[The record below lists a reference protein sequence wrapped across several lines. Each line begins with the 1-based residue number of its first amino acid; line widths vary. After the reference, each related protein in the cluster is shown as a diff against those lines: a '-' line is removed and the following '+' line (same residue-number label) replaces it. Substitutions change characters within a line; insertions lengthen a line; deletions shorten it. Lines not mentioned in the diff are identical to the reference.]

1 MALKVLLLR
10 SKLTELQ
17 KLLSEQRTAAEGFAT
32 REAELATAIDEVTNN
47 EERATVET
55 AVAEFDTKCAE
66 NAAEQQRL
74 SGEIKALETQIS
86 ELEAAGSAARTAP
99 PSGAE
104 RTDNHMPNMQTA
116 ETRTRFFGMT
126 VSQRDAFV
134 ARDEVKD
141 FITRLREFKGTNKRS
156 VTGSELGIP
165 EVMLD
170 ILRDNTDRYSKLL
183 QYCTVKQVKG
193 AARQNVAGTVPEA
206 IWTEA
211 VGSLND
217 IDFVFTQVEVDG
229 YKVGGYVAIPNSQLE
244 DDQGLDLLMSVMD
257 GMGQA
262 IGLAVDKAIP
272 YGTGTKMPVGFV
284 TRLAAASQPSWWGTN
299 QGTFTDLHTSNIL
312 VLNIASATGVSF
324 FQSMIAALGV
334 ASPKYSNGVPCWIT
348 NRKTHIDIISRCLA
362 FDFNAALL
370 AGMKNT
376 FPVIGGDIIEEEYMS
391 DYEVIGG
398 YLSLQLMAE
407 RSGSHI
413 RSSDIP
419 LMLQDQ
425 TLVVGTQRYD
435 GKPVRGEAFVAVSY
449 DNTSVT
455 TSKTFGTDY
464 ANADIGT
471 LIVTT
476 AAGSEVGDTT
486 VTVAGATGGAI
497 LKYKIGPQNVAVTNG
512 QKIST
517 DWTTITSGSDA
528 TAATGNIITVVE
540 IDSKSKAVKTGF
552 GFVTAKAG
560 T

>member
-10 SKLTELQ
+10 SKVTELQ
-17 KLLSEQRTAAEGFAT
+17 KLLAEQRTAAAGFAARESELEADIAAVT
-32 REAELATAIDEVTNN
+32 NDAEREAVN
-47 EERATVET
+47 T
-55 AVAEFDTKCAE
+55 AVTAFDAERDANT
-66 NAAEQQRL
+66 AEQTRL
-74 SGEIKALETQIS
+74 AGEIENIETQIR
-86 ELEAAGSAARTAP
+86 ELEAAGKAAGTAP
-99 PSGAE
+99 PAGAE
-104 RTDNHMPNMQTA
+104 RNDNHMSDIQTA

-126 VSQRDAFV
+126 VSQRDAFM
-134 ARDEVKD
+134 ALDEIRD
-141 FITRLREFKGTNKRS
+141 FITRLRDIKGASQRS

-165 EVMLD
+165 EIMLD
-170 ILRDNTDRYSKLL
+170 ILRENTDRYSKLL
-183 QYCTVKQVKG
+183 KYCTVKPVKG
-193 AARQNVAGTVPEA
+193 KARQNVAGTVPEA

-217 IDFVFTQVEVDG
+217 LDFVFTQVEVDG

-244 DDQGLDLLMSVMD
+244 DDQGLDLLMTVMD

-284 TRLAAASQPSWWGTN
+284 TRLAATAQPSWWGTN
-299 QGTFTDLHTSNIL
+299 QGAFTDLHTSNVL
-312 VLNIASATGVSF
+312 VLNISAATGVTF
-324 FQSMIAALGV
+324 FQPMIAALGV
-334 ASPKYSNGVPCWIT
+334 ADPKYSTGVPCWIA

-376 FPVIGGDIIEEEYMS
+376 FPVIGGDIVEETYMS

-398 YLSLQLMAE
+398 FLSLQLMAE

-413 RSSDIP
+413 RASDIP

-435 GKPVRGEAFVAVSY
+435 GKPVRGEAFVAISY
-449 DNTSVT
+449 DNSAVT

-464 ANADIGT
+464 ANTDIGT

-476 AAGSEVGDTT
+476 AAGTASGDTN
-486 VTVAGATGGAI
+486 VTVAGATEGAT
-497 LKYKIGPQNVAVTNG
+497 LKYILGPQNVAVANG
-512 QKIST
+512 QKIGT
-517 DWTTITSGSDA
+517 GWTTITSGSDI

-540 IDSKSKAVKTGF
+540 LDSNGRAVKAGF
-552 GFVTAKAG
+552 GFVTAKA
-560 T
+560 